1 MREFTRKFPYSLV
14 CLRLL
19 TVKIVS
25 TVGRVALIRC
35 LRSLSGLR
43 PAWYGIY
50 WMMRIKNRR
59 TPAWLSLAAAS
70 LLALPAM
77 HAQDT
82 TPPETKAP
90 AKQTPA
96 PAAPAPAKPAESTP
110 APDRSTAY
118 FHLGMAN
125 IYEEEAVEM
134 GRQELVGRAIEEYK
148 LAINADP
155 GSAQISDGLADLYFR
170 TGRIH
175 DAEVTA
181 RTLLKT
187 VPSDIPAHRLLGRI
201 YLRQLG
207 DGSNAVSSNSPS
219 GNVLDQA
226 IAEFEKIVELQPKS
240 VEDRMVLG
248 QLYTVKH
255 LPQKAEE
262 QFKTAQAIEPESEEV
277 VLNLARLYAE
287 SGDLKHAAK
296 VIEDVPVNDRSPKM
310 EFALGAAFDQLKQP
324 KDAIAAYQRA
334 ADMDPSD
341 AATLDSLAQALQND
355 GQLDEALKEFKQL
368 ADADP
373 ENVEPFV
380 HISDIQRRQGKYED
394 ALATI
399 RKARKIDPN
408 SLEAGYN
415 EGLLLDVLGRFDES
429 AQTYEKMVDLTS
441 HANGAYTAEEKNS
454 RSIFLERLAGVYQE
468 QGKVDQA
475 IATYQKMIDLG
486 GDAALRGLEGQV
498 ETYGTAKMY
507 DKAVDASHK
516 AVDVATK
523 AAAANPKDSDLAG
536 KLLDVK
542 LMLAGALVEA
552 GKGDDGVNMAK
563 SLIDNT
569 DHDRATWLRLG
580 QFYTQ
585 LRRWK
590 DAEDAYTKAATL
602 TSRKEDK
609 TYLFFLKG
617 ALAERQKHFEPAEQL
632 FKQALDIDPANAMT
646 LNYYG
651 YMLADKATRLP
662 EALKL
667 VRKAVDIDPM
677 NGAYLDSLGW
687 VYFKM
692 GNYELAEENLR
703 QAVGRD
709 QSDPTVHDH
718 LGDLYEKTGR
728 IRLAAAQ
735 WELSLSGFAKSSTA
749 DVDPVDVAKVQKK
762 LETARVRL
770 AKQES
775 AIGQPKSE

>member
-1 MREFTRKFPYSLV
+1 
-14 CLRLL
+14 
-19 TVKIVS
+19 
-25 TVGRVALIRC
+25 
-35 LRSLSGLR
+35 
-43 PAWYGIY
+43 
-50 WMMRIKNRR
+50 MRIKNRLL
-59 TPAWLSLAAAS
+59 PSWLSFAAAS
-70 LLALPAM
+70 LVLLPALPAR
-77 HAQDT
+77 AQEKAT
-82 TPPETKAP
+82 PETKAP
-90 AKQTPA
+90 AVQAPAVPAQTPA
-96 PAAPAPAKPAESTP
+96 QTPAKPAAPASSTP

-125 IYEEEAVEM
+125 IYEEQAVEM
-134 GRQELVGRAIEEYK
+134 GRQELVGRAVEEYK
-148 LAINADP
+148 LALNADP
-155 GSAQISDGLADLYFR
+155 GSPQLSDGLADLYFR
-170 TGRIH
+170 TGRTH

-187 VPSDIPAHRLLGRI
+187 SPNDIPAHRLLGRI

-226 IAEFEKIVELQPKS
+226 IAEFEKIVDLQPKS
-240 VEDRMVLG
+240 IEDRMVLG

-262 QFKTAQAIEPESEEV
+262 EFKTAQSIEPESEEV

-287 SGDLKHAAK
+287 SGDLKRAAK

-310 EFALGAAFDQLKQP
+310 EFALGAAYDQLKQT
-324 KDAIAAYQRA
+324 KDAITAYQRA
-334 ADMDPSD
+334 ADMDPGD
-341 AATLDSLAQALQND
+341 AATIDALAQALQND
-355 GQLDEALKEFKQL
+355 NQLDEAIKQFKDL
-368 ADADP
+368 SEADP
-373 ENVEPFV
+373 ENVEALV

-399 RKARKIDPN
+399 RKARKVDAT
-408 SLEAGYN
+408 SLEAGYS

-468 QGKVDQA
+468 QNKTEQA
-475 IATYQKMIDLG
+475 IATYQKMLELG
-486 GDAALRGLEGQV
+486 GDSELRGLEGQV

-507 DKAVDASHK
+507 DKALDISRK
-516 AVDVATK
+516 AVEVAEK
-523 AAAANPKDSDLAG
+523 AAAASPKDPNLKGKVMDL
-536 KLLDVK
+536 K
-542 LMLAGALVEA
+542 LMLAGALVED
-552 GKGDDGVNMAK
+552 GKNDDGVTLAR
-563 SLIDNT
+563 SLLDNT

-585 LRRWK
+585 MRRWK
-590 DAEDAYTKAATL
+590 DADDAYTKATVL
-602 TSRKEDK
+602 TNKKEDR

-617 ALAERQKHFEPAEQL
+617 ALAERQKHYEPAEQL
-632 FKQALDIDPANAMT
+632 FRQALDLDPSSAMT

-651 YMLADKATRLP
+651 YMLADKGTRLP
-662 EALKL
+662 EALKFI
-667 VRKAVDIDPM
+667 RKAVEIEPM

-703 QAVGRD
+703 QAVDRD

-735 WELSLSGFAKSSTA
+735 WELSLSEYAKSAAA
-749 DVDPVDVAKVQKK
+749 DIEPNDVAKVQKK
-762 LETARVRL
+762 LETARVRM
-770 AKQES
+770 AKQDS
-775 AIGQPKSE
+775 ATGQPKPE